1 MAFELVE
8 LETKIERKK
17 VTHKEDVCRR
27 GMLRDTCRT
36 LQKKNWTEMGFPIM
50 LGWAVLVAG
59 GSLIQKYRTQKKN
72 GFETL
77 I

>member
-1 MAFELVE
+1 M
-8 LETKIERKK
+8 LETKIERQK
-17 VTHKEDVCRR
+17 VRHKGDVCRR
-27 GMLRDTCRT
+27 GTLRDTCRT
-36 LQKKNWTEMGFPIM
+36 LHYPIDVFNLKKKKGFPIT